1 MSEFFINRL
10 IMNSATDIKRWLL
23 WAAALA
29 AGALL
34 LYLLWPGAAASEEE
48 RQALREERTVIVF
61 WDRHSGHEH
70 AERRTLIDEFNRSQ
84 NEVYVR
90 AVPIGGNALMEKAL
104 TSIAGGAPPDL
115 MSMDGSIICQ
125 LAGDGLFLPLDDFVA
140 REPDI
145 TPDKFF
151 PCIWP
156 MVSFGGHVWTI
167 PTTTDVICL
176 VWNKQE
182 FIKAGLDP
190 ERPPRT
196 LEELEDF
203 AAKLTIRK
211 PNGAIEQMGFL
222 PWLPWDNS
230 YMWGV
235 LFGGQWYNEKTG
247 LIDCATDPAIIR
259 MFEWQLSFTRGPD
272 PSKDKPFAMDPDMVT
287 SFSKGLGEYMSAN
300 NPFYAGR
307 VAMMVEGEWQVAY
320 IPKYAP
326 SLDWGVA
333 PIPQPA
339 GVPPAAYDP
348 TIVGD
353 VIPATAHH
361 PEAAKK
367 YLHWFYNNRPG
378 GGTSPVSDYNAAI
391 RNIPPRIDDTMQ
403 DRFMGHPK
411 FSVFVRQ
418 LLDRPVKI
426 LPIIPTNR
434 ELTDEIERQRERVV
448 MRQVSPEQAARE
460 VQEVINR
467 ELLRLRSVAKEGA
480 GT

>member
-1 MSEFFINRL
+1 MSDVRE
-10 IMNSATDIKRWLL
+10 MKQWLL

-34 LYLLWPGAAASEEE
+34 LFVLWPSAANSDEE
-48 RQALREERTVIVF
+48 RRALREGRTVIVY

-70 AERRTLIDEFNRSQ
+70 AERRKLIDEFNRTQ
-84 NEVYVR
+84 NEVFVR
-90 AVPIGGNALMEKAL
+90 PVPIGFEALMEKAL
-104 TSIAGGAPPDL
+104 TSIAGSAPPDI
-115 MSMDGSIICQ
+115 MSLDGSVICQ

-140 REPDI
+140 GEPGM

-156 MVSFGGHVWTI
+156 MVKFYGHIWVM
-167 PTTTDVICL
+167 PTTTDIICL
-176 VWNKQE
+176 VWNKQA
-182 FIKAGLDP
+182 FVKAGLDP

-196 LEELEDF
+196 LEELEDY
-203 AAKLTIRK
+203 AARLTIRK

-230 YMWGV
+230 FMWGEF
-235 LFGGQWYNEKTG
+235 FGGSWFNEETG
-247 LIDCATDPAIIR
+247 LSECGSDPAIIR
-259 MFEWQLSFTRGPD
+259 SLEWQLSFTRGPD
-272 PSKDKPFAMDPDMVT
+272 PAKDKPYAMDPDMVA

-300 NPFYAGR
+300 NPFYTGR
-307 VAMMVEGEWQVAY
+307 VAMMTEGEWQVAY

-339 GVPPAAYDP
+339 GVTPLAYDP

-353 VIPATAHH
+353 VIPATARH

-367 YLHWFYNNRPG
+367 FLHWFYNDRP

-391 RNIPPRIDDTMQ
+391 RNIPPRIDDAMQ

-418 LLDRPVKI
+418 LLERPVVA
-426 LPIIPTNR
+426 LPSIPTNR
-434 ELTDEIERQRERVV
+434 LLTDEMERQRERVV
-448 MRQVSPEQAARE
+448 MHEATPREAAQR
-460 VQEVINR
+460 VQDVVNR
-467 ELLRLRSVAKEGA
+467 EMNRLRAIAKA
-480 GT
+480 RATK